1 MLFAIIVY
9 GILAVA
15 THTLVDW
22 LDTKAIQRKQ
32 ELQDARDGARRTP
45 PAAH

>member
-1 MLFAIIVY
+1 MDFAVLFAIIVY

-22 LDTKAIQRKQ
+22 LDTKALQRKQ
-32 ELQDARDGARRTP
+32 ELKEAQRAAARR
-45 PAAH
+45 